1 MRWKNRQLSQSWE
14 TWSGAVLFARRL
26 NALKT
31 KVIGRWL
38 NRCVGMAYEKWLQ
51 NVRDAKRVIAL
62 LVHNKKKTL
71 STTHETDLAH
81 TRTFMSL
88 HCVHTHMG
96 YAGLDSG
103 LG

>member
-1 MRWKNRQLSQSWE
+1 MCVNVLMFTSPTYSPPRTQ
-14 TWSGAVLFARRL
+14 AV
-26 NALKT
+26 
-31 KVIGRWL
+31 GRWL
-38 NRCVGMAYEKWLQ
+38 NRYMGMAYEKWLQ

-71 STTHETDLAH
+71 STTHETDLAN